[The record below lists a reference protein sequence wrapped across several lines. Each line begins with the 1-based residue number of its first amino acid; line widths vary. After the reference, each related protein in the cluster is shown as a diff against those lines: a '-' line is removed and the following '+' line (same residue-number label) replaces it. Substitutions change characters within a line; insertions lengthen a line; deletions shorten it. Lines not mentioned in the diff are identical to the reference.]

1 MPVTF
6 PVTRPENWADAVVLR
21 SSSESEPD
29 ASGVPRFALLETR
42 GPEPWAFVLSVLFLS
57 SLVSLSIIVAQY
69 QKFVRVTR
77 VETVT
82 ELEVPP
88 ELRAPADIST
98 PKDDVAVP
106 LPQPAEPVTAES
118 PSPELP
124 GIGPPATPV
133 QPLRPEP
140 LRPTPLQADTV
151 TPDPF
156 TGQPIPRELMEAPPP
171 IPRELMETPQAIPA
185 QPQPVVVA
193 KNVPPAMPAAVGALK
208 PTSAAVPQD
217 TTNSRTATTMS
228 VPRRAP
234 ESLGVL
240 PLSELIED
248 EAGLAAGLAA
258 LPSVQRV
265 NLPRVSIR
273 VNAEWFQ
280 ALSQTKERLYFSITA
295 PEADGEVLAYVPD
308 TRSFNMERAERPL
321 WQIRDGE
328 RVPALAALRTAAGRW
343 LGVSPQ
349 LVGIYT
355 WHPPVLENALKMF
368 VMERMQDLH
377 VQLGPRDVVTVRLAS
392 GAEGAVMNLE
402 PIRARD

>member
-1 MPVTF
+1 
-6 PVTRPENWADAVVLR
+6 
-21 SSSESEPD
+21 
-29 ASGVPRFALLETR
+29 
-42 GPEPWAFVLSVLFLS
+42 
-57 SLVSLSIIVAQY
+57 
-69 QKFVRVTR
+69 
-77 VETVT
+77 
-82 ELEVPP
+82 
-88 ELRAPADIST
+88 
-98 PKDDVAVP
+98 
-106 LPQPAEPVTAES
+106 
-118 PSPELP
+118 
-124 GIGPPATPV
+124 
-133 QPLRPEP
+133 
-140 LRPTPLQADTV
+140 
-151 TPDPF
+151 
-156 TGQPIPRELMEAPPP
+156 
-171 IPRELMETPQAIPA
+171 
-185 QPQPVVVA
+185 
-193 KNVPPAMPAAVGALK
+193 
-208 PTSAAVPQD
+208 
-217 TTNSRTATTMS
+217 
-228 VPRRAP
+228 
-234 ESLGVL
+234 VL

-258 LPSVQRV
+258 LPSSQRV

-280 ALSQTKERLYFSITA
+280 ALSQTKERLYFSISA

-355 WHPPVLENALKMF
+355 WHPPVLENALRMF

-392 GAEGAVMNLE
+392 GSGGAVMNLE

>member
-1 MPVTF
+1 MH
-6 PVTRPENWADAVVLR
+6 AAV
-21 SSSESEPD
+21 
-29 ASGVPRFALLETR
+29 A
-42 GPEPWAFVLSVLFLS
+42 
-57 SLVSLSIIVAQY
+57 
-69 QKFVRVTR
+69 
-77 VETVT
+77 
-82 ELEVPP
+82 
-88 ELRAPADIST
+88 APK
-98 PKDDVAVP
+98 PNPVAVP
-106 LPQPAEPVTAES
+106 PDSSKADSQN
-118 PSPELP
+118 
-124 GIGPPATPV
+124 
-133 QPLRPEP
+133 LRPAQDP
-140 LRPTPLQADTV
+140 ADS
-151 TPDPF
+151 
-156 TGQPIPRELMEAPPP
+156 R
-171 IPRELMETPQAIPA
+171 
-185 QPQPVVVA
+185 
-193 KNVPPAMPAAVGALK
+193 PAASK
-208 PTSAAVPQD
+208 EAA
-217 TTNSRTATTMS
+217 
-228 VPRRAP
+228 RRAP

-295 PEADGEVLAYVPD
+295 PEADGEVLAYVSD

-343 LGVSPQ
+343 LGISPE

-392 GAEGAVMNLE
+392 GSEGAVMNLE